1 MNQSTELRS
10 INVVCLTCWKSAV
23 TTHVRHKC
31 PARFVHSKVGSRR
44 SSDRR
49 LFYDR
54 KRGALQEGSTSLSN
68 IYIYIC
74 KLGCVF
80 SSGDPESLDLGL
92 ISLHLPWGLTTRG
105 RIDLLSPSIDLL
117 SPEWFATEEVAR
129 RLRAPRRLEVRQ
141 RGSAIGVWLSVG
153 RRLTAYHLACS

>member
-1 MNQSTELRS
+1 MYDTNVPHGSS
-10 INVVCLTCWKSAV
+10 I
-23 TTHVRHKC
+23 
-31 PARFVHSKVGSRR
+31 
-44 SSDRR
+44 RR
-49 LFYDR
+49 LVVAGRPIVGCSTTGKGVLCR
-54 KRGALQEGSTSLSN
+54 KVALHCP